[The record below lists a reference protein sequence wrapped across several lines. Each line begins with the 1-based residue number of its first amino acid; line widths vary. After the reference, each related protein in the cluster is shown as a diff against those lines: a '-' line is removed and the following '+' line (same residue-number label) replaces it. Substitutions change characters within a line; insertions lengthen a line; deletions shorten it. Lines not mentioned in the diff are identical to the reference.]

1 MLTAEFLTAESLKE
15 FEKELHDLIKN
26 AIIKVLKSGI
36 SFDGI
41 NYTLSIGA
49 NIENFSVCDGCSY
62 DTQLGAMATY
72 INNCQNQ
79 YIDIKTLSKPR
90 IYVTFSVKLMNPRY
104 SVKSYNLRFETEDYV
119 FNNETNEIEFTKA
132 PSFCLN

>member
-1 MLTAEFLTAESLKE
+1 MLTAKFLTAESLKE

-36 SFDGI
+36 CFDGI

-49 NIENFSVCDGCSY
+49 NIENFSVCDGCNY

-79 YIDIKTLSKPR
+79 YIDINTLSKPR
-90 IYVTFSVKLMNPRY
+90 IYVTFSVKLINPRY
-104 SVKSYNLRFETEDYV
+104 RVKSYNLRFETEDYM

>member
-1 MLTAEFLTAESLKE
+1 MLTAQFLTAETLKE

-49 NIENFSVCDGCSY
+49 NIENFSVCDDCNY
-62 DTQLGAMATY
+62 DTPLGGLATY
-72 INNCQNQ
+72 ISNCQNQ
-79 YIDIKTLSKPR
+79 DIDINTLSKPR
-90 IYVTFSVKLMNPRY
+90 IYVTFSVKLINPRY
-104 SVKSYNLRFETEDYV
+104 RVKSYNLRFETEDYM

>member
-1 MLTAEFLTAESLKE
+1 MLTAQFLTAASLKE

-36 SFDGI
+36 CFDGI

-72 INNCQNQ
+72 INTCQNQ

>member
-1 MLTAEFLTAESLKE
+1 MLTAKFLTEESLKE

-49 NIENFSVCDGCSY
+49 NIENFSVCDGCNY

-79 YIDIKTLSKPR
+79 YIDINTLSKPR

-104 SVKSYNLRFETEDYV
+104 SVKSYNLRFETEDYM
-119 FNNETNEIEFTKA
+119 FNNETNEIEFIKA

>member
-1 MLTAEFLTAESLKE
+1 MLTAKFLTSESLKE

-36 SFDGI
+36 CFDGI

-79 YIDIKTLSKPR
+79 YIDINTLSKPR

-104 SVKSYNLRFETEDYV
+104 CVKSYDVRFETEDYI
-119 FNNETNEIEFTKA
+119 FKNETNEIEFTKA

>member
-1 MLTAEFLTAESLKE
+1 MLTAKFLTAESLKE

-36 SFDGI
+36 CFDGI

-49 NIENFSVCDGCSY
+49 NIENFSVCDGCNY
-62 DTQLGAMATY
+62 DTQLGGLATY
-72 INNCQNQ
+72 ISNCQNQ
-79 YIDIKTLSKPR
+79 DIDINTLSKPR

-104 SVKSYNLRFETEDYV
+104 RVKSYNLRFETEDYM

>member
-1 MLTAEFLTAESLKE
+1 MLTAQFLTAESLKE

-36 SFDGI
+36 CFDGI
-41 NYTLSIGA
+41 NYTLNAETDIKH
-49 NIENFSVCDGCSY
+49 ISVRDDCNY
-62 DTQLGAMATY
+62 DTQLGGLATY
-72 INNCQNQ
+72 ISNCQNQ
-79 YIDIKTLSKPR
+79 DIDINTLSNPR

-104 SVKSYNLRFETEDYV
+104 RVKSYNLRFETENYM
-119 FNNETNEIEFTKA
+119 FKNETNEIEFTKA

>member
-1 MLTAEFLTAESLKE
+1 MLTATFLTAESLKE

-79 YIDIKTLSKPR
+79 YIDINTLSKPR

-104 SVKSYNLRFETEDYV
+104 SVKSYNLRFETEDYM